1 MLNNHTFHNDE
12 LNDNAIYLLENL
24 FRFSSDKDS
33 FNHTFV
39 PPLIEGMK
47 IGDEITT
54 IPQNM
59 FSARDDIT
67 TLAYPV
73 SVYSNEFN
81 NERSY
86 YCIQLG
92 IALGIEKDV
101 DKACMLFDKSNGCM
115 TGKDIAEDVV
125 KFLEGKDPYRTLAD
139 YTWKTRMLLGFK
151 PHSL

>member
-1 MLNNHTFHNDE
+1 MLKNHTFHNDE

-24 FRFSSDKDS
+24 FCLSSDKDS

-59 FSARDDIT
+59 FSVKNDIT
-67 TLAYPV
+67 TFAYPV
-73 SVYSNEFN
+73 SIYSDKFN

-92 IALGIEKDV
+92 IALGIERDV
-101 DKACMLFDKSNGCM
+101 EKACMLFDRSNGRM
-115 TGKDIAEDVV
+115 SGKDAAEDVV
-125 KFLEGKDPYRTLAD
+125 KFLESKDPYRTLAD
-139 YTWKTRMLLGFK
+139 YTWKTRMLLEFK
-151 PHSL
+151 PHSF

>member
-1 MLNNHTFHNDE
+1 MLNNHSFHNDE

-24 FRFSSDKDS
+24 FCLSSDKDS
-33 FNHTFV
+33 FNNTFV

-59 FSARDDIT
+59 FSVKNDIT
-67 TLAYPV
+67 TFAYPV
-73 SVYSNEFN
+73 SIYSDKFN

-101 DKACMLFDKSNGCM
+101 EKACILFDRSNGCM
-115 TGKDIAEDVV
+115 SGKDAAEDVV
-125 KFLEGKDPYRTLAD
+125 KFLEGKDPYRQLAD

-151 PHSL
+151 PHSF

>member
-1 MLNNHTFHNDE
+1 MLNNHTFHSDI
-12 LNDNAIYLLENL
+12 LNDNIIYLLEEI
-24 FRFSSDKDS
+24 FCFSNDKDS
-33 FNHTFV
+33 FNHTII
-39 PPLIEGMK
+39 PPLIEGVK

-59 FSARDDIT
+59 FSAQDDIT

-92 IALGIEKDV
+92 IALGIERNV

>member
-1 MLNNHTFHNDE
+1 MLSNHSFHNDE

-24 FRFSSDKDS
+24 FCLSSDKDS
-33 FNHTFV
+33 FNNTFV

-59 FSARDDIT
+59 FSVKNDIT

-73 SVYSNEFN
+73 SIYSDKFN

-92 IALGIEKDV
+92 IALGIERNV
-101 DKACMLFDKSNGCM
+101 DKACMLFDRSNGCM
-115 TGKDIAEDVV
+115 SGKDAAEDVV
-125 KFLEGKDPYRTLAD
+125 KFLEGKDPYRQLAD

-151 PHSL
+151 PHSF

>member
-24 FRFSSDKDS
+24 FCFSSDKDS
-33 FNHTFV
+33 FNNTFV

-54 IPQNM
+54 IPQNI
-59 FSARDDIT
+59 FSVKNDIT
-67 TLAYPV
+67 TFAYPV
-73 SVYSNEFN
+73 SIYSDKFN

-92 IALGIEKDV
+92 IALGIERDV
-101 DKACMLFDKSNGCM
+101 EKACMLFDRSNGCM

-125 KFLEGKDPYRTLAD
+125 KFLEGKDPCRQLAD

-151 PHSL
+151 PHSF